1 MSHRWDEKTWKEID
15 AHKPQVALLPVGS
28 TEAHGPHLPLSTDSI
43 ISQEMARRA
52 AVELQQHEI
61 HSLILPCV
69 DYAITDFSKDFSG
82 TISIRK
88 KTFQNL
94 LRDIA
99 DNVAAQSI
107 PLLCIVNSHLE
118 PDHIQAIQE
127 FCDTYKKLPVL
138 FPDKTKKPWGSQ
150 LTAEFKQGAC
160 HAGSYE
166 TSLVLSVREE
176 LVRSERKELPP
187 NPVNLA
193 KLMKDGVKTFRDAGA
208 DQAYFGDPAGAT
220 KEEGEQTYHVLTNM
234 IVETVLDHFK
244 NVTRASRPQRRG
256 RDVRGT

>member
-1 MSHRWDEKTWKEID
+1 MSHQWDEKTWKEIE
-15 AHKPQVALLPVGS
+15 ACKPQVALLPVGS

-43 ISQEMARRA
+43 ISREMAKRA
-52 AVELQQHEI
+52 ALQLEQHDV
-61 HSLILPCV
+61 HCLILPCL
-69 DYAITDFSKDFSG
+69 DYAVTDFSRDFSG

-88 KTFQNL
+88 ATFQNL

-99 DNVAAQSI
+99 DNIAAQTIS
-107 PLLCIVNSHLE
+107 LLCIVNSHLE

-127 FCDTYKKLPVL
+127 FCDSYKKLPVL
-138 FPDKTKKPWGSQ
+138 FPDKTKKPWGSL

-166 TSLVLSVREE
+166 TSLVLSAREE
-176 LVRSERKELPP
+176 LVRNERKDLAP

-193 KLMKDGVKTFRDAGA
+193 KLMKEGVRTFREAGA

-220 KEEGEQTYHVLTNM
+220 KEEGEQTYDVLTRM

-244 NVTRASRPQRRG
+244 QR
-256 RDVRGT
+256 

>member
-1 MSHRWDEKTWKEID
+1 MSHQWHEKTWKEIE

-52 AVELQQHEI
+52 ALELQQHNV
-61 HSLILPCV
+61 HSLILPCL

-88 KTFQNL
+88 ETFQNL

-99 DNVAAQSI
+99 DNVAAQTI

-127 FCDTYKKLPVL
+127 FCNNYKKLPVI
-138 FPDKTKKPWGSQ
+138 FPDKTKKPWGSL
-150 LTAEFKQGAC
+150 LTAEFRQGAC

-166 TSLVLSVREE
+166 TSLVLSAREE
-176 LVRSERKELPP
+176 LVRSERKELSP

-193 KLMKDGVKTFRDAGA
+193 KLMRDGVKSFRDAGA

-220 KEEGEQTYHVLTNM
+220 KEEGEQTYSVLTRM

-244 NVTRASRPQRRG
+244 NE
-256 RDVRGT
+256 

>member
-1 MSHRWDEKTWKEID
+1 MSHQWHEKTWKEIET
-15 AHKPQVALLPVGS
+15 HKPDVALLPVGS

-52 AVELQQHEI
+52 ALDLQRQNVHA
-61 HSLILPCV
+61 LILPCL

-88 KTFQNL
+88 ETFQSL
-94 LRDIA
+94 LQDIA

-118 PDHIQAIQE
+118 PDHIRAIQE
-127 FCDTYKKLPVL
+127 FCDTYKKLPVI
-138 FPDKTKKPWGSQ
+138 FPDKTKKPWGSL

-166 TSLVLSVREE
+166 TSLILSVQEE

-193 KLMKDGVKTFRDAGA
+193 KLMRDGVKNFRDAGA

-220 KEEGEQTYHVLTNM
+220 KEEGEQTYQVLTKM
-234 IVETVLDHFK
+234 IAETVLDYLKKHE
-244 NVTRASRPQRRG
+244 PQR
-256 RDVRGT
+256 

>member
-1 MSHRWDEKTWKEID
+1 MSHQWDERTWKEIE
-15 AHKPQVALLPVGS
+15 AHKPEVALLPVGS

-43 ISQEMARRA
+43 ISQEMAKRA
-52 AVELQQHEI
+52 AFELQKQNI
-61 HSLILPCV
+61 HSLILPCI
-69 DYAITDFSKDFSG
+69 DYAITEFSKDFSG

-88 KTFQNL
+88 ETFQNL

-99 DNVAAQSI
+99 DNVAAHSI

-138 FPDKTKKPWGSQ
+138 FPDKTKRPWGSL

-166 TSLVLSVREE
+166 TSLVLSARAE

-193 KLMKDGVKTFRDAGA
+193 KLMRNGVKNFRDAGA

-220 KEEGEQTYHVLTNM
+220 QEEGEQTYSVLTRM
-234 IVETVLDHFK
+234 IVETVLDHF
-244 NVTRASRPQRRG
+244 RQQ
-256 RDVRGT
+256 